1 MAREYTAID
10 KIMGRLFDE
19 TKRISGGG
27 SSLNRSK
34 GGSRRGGSHARPS
47 ISRQSR
53 VGAADGKAIFKS
65 IKTSGTQSRGGL
77 KGQLEYIFN
86 DEKAARII
94 DPAGRM
100 DSRDVATN
108 ADINRITLNWSK
120 NWWSNTRNGN
130 TLHMILSYP
139 QGTSIDHVEKI
150 TRAVCTEMFDSGD
163 QRFKYVAAIHDDKES
178 HPHAHVVL
186 NRRGND
192 NKLFAMR
199 PGTDRSYEAFRE
211 AMAAHAARYD
221 IQLDPTFR
229 FERGLTEAQPTQQE
243 QLEAQQQQR
252 APKQLERTGND
263 LLMVQEQIKLS
274 AITYQAMAVIAANAD
289 CDRLYRA
296 YTEIS
301 KTIANESG
309 EIAMPELSQDE
320 HKRFDDYA
328 TLINDGLVQTEKL
341 LTTKSVSE
349 RVPYEKQ
356 LSDTMVAFTAL
367 NPNAD
372 YARSLHEKP
381 HTQSLYMH
389 QPGEKAAD
397 LSNEKAQDLLERI
410 EDDYGLDAKAIAA
423 RMQVEDPNQYLEQ
436 LWVRSDLEQ
445 IAEREGLD
453 VSKDCEEVREL
464 VWTAHEAMRQ
474 DFVEAE
480 IIKPIPHLEP
490 DYEYTPPKSD
500 VYEFSDDRLGEEVA
514 ATMEHYRQGGAP
526 EDWIADNQERILQET
541 TARYDVERQSY
552 IADHPEVTKPI
563 LATVE
568 QNEKGDVYIADQASA
583 DNMIAD
589 ITQRGLIREDFDEMK
604 DTIGSDF
611 VERNPDMPHHVADSL
626 ASMYAVVQSTRL
638 ASADVERDDE
648 LDREDPFA
656 QYRARGVDSRTI
668 SVDRHDHLEVINL
681 LKEQTTQ
688 DQYDR
693 LRQGDLSAISHITT
707 NTHFARQLALEVDL
721 EETGRGDKLSLENQ
735 RVMEEHR
742 ENVKGATV
750 SEIEDELER

>member
-1 MAREYTAID
+1 MTRKYTAID
-10 KIMGRLFDE
+10 KVMGRLFDE
-19 TKRISGGG
+19 QHRHSGGG
-27 SSLNRSK
+27 GSLNRGGGASK
-34 GGSRRGGSHARPS
+34 RGGRNARPS
-47 ISRQSR
+47 ISRQAR

-65 IKTSGTQSRGGL
+65 IKTSGTHSRGGL

-94 DPAGRM
+94 DPTGRM
-100 DSRDVATN
+100 ETHDAATN

-150 TRAVCTEMFDSGD
+150 TRAVCAEMFDSGD
-163 QRFKYVAAIHDDKES
+163 QRFKYVAAIHDDKDS

-221 IQLDPTFR
+221 IHLDPTFR
-229 FERGLTEAQPTQQE
+229 FERGLTEAQPTPQE
-243 QLEAQQQQR
+243 QLDAQQQQR
-252 APKQLERTGND
+252 APKQQERTGND
-263 LLMVQEQIKLS
+263 LLLVQEQIKLS
-274 AITYQAMAVIAANAD
+274 AIAYQAMAVIAANAD
-289 CDRLYRA
+289 CERLYRA

-328 TLINDGLVQTEKL
+328 TLINDGLVQTERL
-341 LTTKSVSE
+341 LTTKSISE

-356 LSDTMVAFTAL
+356 LSDTMVAFTAI

-372 YARSLHEKP
+372 YAKSLHEKP

-389 QPGEKAAD
+389 QPGEKAAE
-397 LSNEKAQDLLERI
+397 LSSETAQDLLARI
-410 EDDYGLDAKAIAA
+410 ENDYGLDAKAIAA

-445 IAEREGLD
+445 SAQREGLD
-453 VSKDCEEVREL
+453 LSKDFAEVREL
-464 VWTAHEAMRQ
+464 VWTAHEVMRQ
-474 DFVEAE
+474 NFVEAA

-490 DYEYTPPKSD
+490 DYAYTPPKSD
-500 VYEFSDDRLGEEVA
+500 VYEFSDDRLGEDVA

-526 EDWIADNQERILQET
+526 QDWIADNQERILQET
-541 TARYDVERQSY
+541 TARYALERQSY
-552 IADHPEVTKPI
+552 IADHPEIAKPI

-568 QNEKGDVYIADQASA
+568 QNENGDVYIADDVSA
-583 DNMIAD
+583 DKMIED
-589 ITQRGLIREDFDEMK
+589 ITKRGLIREDFDEMK

-611 VERNPDMPHHVADSL
+611 VERYPDMAHHVADSL

-638 ASADVERDDE
+638 ASADLERDAE
-648 LDREDPFA
+648 LDREDPFS
-656 QYRARGVDSRTI
+656 QYRERGQDNRNI
-668 SVDRHDHLEVINL
+668 SVDRKEHLEIINL
-681 LKEQTTQ
+681 LKERTTQ

-735 RVMEEHR
+735 RVMDEHR
-742 ENVKGATV
+742 QSVKTATV
-750 SEIEDELER
+750 SEIDDELER